1 MSRQTGVR
9 TAHVFEVGWKVILL
23 LTLVSFLG
31 AACATTRTTAGKGPN
46 VPRPFPG
53 APLPPS
59 TADAPPAVAPP
70 GATSPPLVDALP
82 AVVATA
88 LTLRGVPYRNGGSQ
102 PPDGFDCSG
111 LVQWVFAQ
119 HGTVLPRDVR
129 QQFEAGQKIDA
140 DDVKPGDLVFFE
152 TVSKGASHVG
162 IAIGGDEFVHA
173 PSSRGV
179 VRVERLSASY
189 WSKRWVGARRLGSDE
204 IAGRHRR

>member
-1 MSRQTGVR
+1 MRVTMSRQAV
-9 TAHVFEVGWKVILL
+9 ALL
-23 LTLVSFLG
+23 LLVSSLG

-59 TADAPPAVAPP
+59 TSDAPVETPP
-70 GATSPPLVDALP
+70 IATSPPLVDALP
-82 AVVATA
+82 AVVTTA
-88 LTLRGVPYRNGGSQ
+88 LTLRGMPYRNGGSQ
-102 PPDGFDCSG
+102 PSDGFDCSG

-129 QQFEAGQKIDA
+129 QQFDAGRKIDA
-140 DDVKPGDLVFFE
+140 DEVKPGDLVFFK

-173 PSSRGV
+173 PNSRGV
-179 VRVERLSASY
+179 VRVESLSNAY
-189 WSKRWVGARRLGSDE
+189 WSKRWLGARRIGD
-204 IAGRHRR
+204 

>member
-1 MSRQTGVR
+1 MSRQAV
-9 TAHVFEVGWKVILL
+9 ALVL
-23 LTLVSFLG
+23 LVSSLG

-59 TADAPPAVAPP
+59 TADAPPAAPP
-70 GATSPPLVDALP
+70 VATPPLGDALP
-82 AVVATA
+82 AVVTTA
-88 LTLRGVPYRNGGSQ
+88 LTLRGTPYRNGGSQ
-102 PPDGFDCSG
+102 PSVGFDCSG

-129 QQFEAGQKIDA
+129 QQFEAGRTIDA
-140 DDVKPGDLVFFE
+140 GDLKAGDLVFFE

-173 PSSRGV
+173 PSARGV
-179 VRVERLSASY
+179 VRVERLSATY
-189 WSKRWVGARRLGSDE
+189 WSKRWVGARRLG
-204 IAGRHRR
+204 G